1 MSCADQLIT
10 NQYPEELMLGCM
22 HFPLKKVQKVA

>member
-10 NQYPEELMLGCM
+10 NQCQ
-22 HFPLKKVQKVA
+22 KKSC